1 MQGVLKADYMLAL
14 NSGHNIRRCAVCK
27 KYFLLKTGAHA
38 LYCEGACPAAPR
50 FTCRQFGTM
59 EVQKELA
66 KDIPKVRAKLAAFE
80 RITKD
85 YRRGAITKED
95 ARRTK
100 DYVRDLLYDAL
111 RDKGFSLEEFERRIA
126 PQTLYA
132 SCEIVRKAKPRGRPR
147 KQRDGEGK

>member
-27 KYFLLKTGAHA
+27 RYFLLRTGAHA
-38 LYCEGACPAAPR
+38 LYCEGACPVAPR

-59 EVQKELA
+59 EVQKELV

-80 RITKD
+80 RVTKD
-85 YRRGAITKED
+85 YRRGIITKED
-95 ARRTK
+95 TRRAK

-111 RDKGFSLEEFERRIA
+111 RDKDFTLVEFERRIS
-126 PQTLYA
+126 PQALYA

-147 KQRDGEGK
+147 KQQGGEAT

>member
-1 MQGVLKADYMLAL
+1 MKTDYMLAL
-14 NSGHNIRRCAVCK
+14 NSGHNIWQCAVCK

-38 LYCEGACPAAPR
+38 LYCEGICPAAPQ

-66 KDIPKVRAKLAAFE
+66 GDIPKVRAKLAAFE

-85 YRRGAITKED
+85 QRRNVITKED
-95 ARRTK
+95 ARRAK

-111 RDKGFSLEEFERRIA
+111 QDKDFSLEEFERCVA
-126 PQTLYA
+126 SQALYA
-132 SCEIVRKAKPRGRPR
+132 FCGIVRTARPRGRPR
-147 KQRDGEGK
+147 KQRDDEAT